1 MVRTRAA
8 WLAGRAL
15 APVSLLMMGLSMAAG
30 PAAAQGEVNVYS
42 YREPQ
47 LIDPLVKAF
56 TDKTGIKVNI
66 VYAAAGLNERLAAEG
81 SNSPA
86 DLLFTV
92 DAGRLSEAKD
102 AGLTQAVDLPA
113 LKAIPAQFRD
123 PDNHWFG

>member
-1 MVRTRAA
+1 MRASRPARGRLNMLRARTA
-8 WLAGRAL
+8 WSARHGLAPGRLLVIGLAL
-15 APVSLLMMGLSMAAG
+15 AAG
-30 PAAAQGEVNVYS
+30 SPARAQGEVNVYS

-56 TDKTGIKVNI
+56 TDKSGIKVNI

-81 SNSPA
+81 ANSPA

-102 AGLTQAVDLPA
+102 AGLTQPVDLPGLA
-113 LKAIPAQFRD
+113 
-123 PDNHWFG
+123 